1 MCAQAVTHCS
11 GPSIDWSIN
20 HTTKPSLPKGKAE
33 EEGEIDYERKG
44 EVYKDIVTCLKDQ
57 SPVFSENMSKQVSWV
72 HLFML
77 FGYNLL

>member
-1 MCAQAVTHCS
+1 MCTVCDILFWA
-11 GPSIDWSIN
+11 SIDWSIN
-20 HTTKPSLPKGKAE
+20 HTTKPSLPKGKTE

-44 EVYKDIVTCLKDQ
+44 EVYKDLVTCLKDK

-77 FGYNLL
+77 FDYNLL